1 MKLKNR
7 DLYYVGGIVRDEILG
22 IKSLDTDYCFEGD
35 AIEFARKEKLN
46 IVRENTAFGTVRIIL
61 NNSQIDIA
69 STRKE
74 SYPRKGHLPKIEKI
88 GCSLKEDLKRRD
100 FTVNAM
106 AKRTTDGELIDFF
119 GGEEDIRQKC
129 LKILHK
135 NSFIDDPTRIIRG
148 LKFSV
153 RFGFQLDNETLELQ
167 NKYLENINY
176 DISWHRLKK
185 ELVET
190 FGLNKQKAYDKFINE
205 GIYKLLGKNQKIPPI
220 EWNIEEI
227 MSEYP
232 SKYTWLVYLSQF
244 DLSNLELTRAEKR
257 ILEWKERLLNEPP
270 ANNTPFESILIH
282 KLMVCR

>member
-1 MKLKNR
+1 M
-7 DLYYVGGIVRDEILG
+7 
-22 IKSLDTDYCFEGD
+22 
-35 AIEFARKEKLN
+35 
-46 IVRENTAFGTVRIIL
+46 
-61 NNSQIDIA
+61 
-69 STRKE
+69 
-74 SYPRKGHLPKIEKI
+74 
-88 GCSLKEDLKRRD
+88 
-100 FTVNAM
+100 
-106 AKRTTDGELIDFF
+106 
-119 GGEEDIRQKC
+119 
-129 LKILHK
+129 KILHK

-190 FGLNKQKAYDKFINE
+190 FGFNKQKAYDKFINE

-257 ILEWKERLLNEPP
+257 ILEWKERLLNESP